1 MSQHRQ
7 KILLVLLGVLLV
19 YFGGEWAW
27 QNAIQGPLDSR
38 RARIRRLEKDLD
50 KRQKELAK
58 ARQAMKELEQ
68 LEEQSL
74 PSDPQVARSLYRAW
88 LLQLVTRVGFANRN
102 VEAGEPVSRHG
113 LFQSILFTIQ
123 GRGTLEQLTR
133 FLYDFYRAGHLHQIQ
148 SLSITPLGSPGQ
160 LDLSL
165 VVEALVLPLEKEKDR
180 LNQAPS
186 DRLAWETFEDY
197 AVIPRRSLF
206 GGVPTIDPVNHTF
219 VTAIQHVDG
228 KPEVWFT
235 VQTEDRVLKLKPG
248 EPFQIGAFAGKV
260 VEIDG
265 DDVVFEAVGGQ
276 RWLVSFGECLA
287 QSLALPP
294 EY

>member
-7 KILLVLLGVLLV
+7 KILLAVLGLLLV

-27 QNAIQGPLDSR
+27 QNAIQGPLDAR

-50 KRQKELAK
+50 KRQRELAQARK
-58 ARQAMKELEQ
+58 AMQELET
-68 LEEQSL
+68 LHEQSL

-102 VEAGEPVSRHG
+102 VEAGEPANRRG

-148 SLSITPLGSPGQ
+148 SLSITPLSNSGQ

-165 VVEALVLPLEKEKDR
+165 VVEALVLPLEEEKDQ
-180 LNQAPS
+180 LSQSPS
-186 DRLAWETFEDY
+186 DRLAWERFEDY
-197 AVIPRRSLF
+197 AVIPQRNLF
-206 GGVPTIDPVNHTF
+206 GAVGASDPVDHTF
-219 VTAIQHVDG
+219 ITAIQHVDG
-228 KPEVWFT
+228 KPEVWLT

-248 EPFQIGAFAGKV
+248 ESFQIGPFAGKV

-265 DDVVFEAVGGQ
+265 DDVVLEGVGGQ
-276 RWLVSFGECLA
+276 RWLVSFGESLA